1 LSSEDRK
8 IPRRAVAISALAL
21 LVPVWTVAFAPEVVG
36 DYELWL
42 WLLALVPPFLLS
54 YYRGWRGVAA
64 ALAAGMA
71 VLSVLQVLVP
81 VSRLPDS
88 VSIPLIG
95 LPAAYVVI
103 ALGVGWLS
111 EALHREGERAARLA
125 LTDDL
130 TGLPNRRYMR
140 LFLETE
146 FAAAQRGRVL
156 TVALFDLDRF
166 KQYNDRYGHLA
177 GDEALRAVAG
187 VLRMHTRRM
196 NLSARYGG
204 EEFVSILSA
213 ADVKGALTFVERVRK
228 SLAEVEIEGGP
239 LSVSVGVAM
248 YDPGMQSV
256 EDLLAAADHAL
267 YQAKRAGR
275 NQVRVFGERVD
286 TGEEPAPGAS
296 GAGGYVAAS
305 IGSAGVVRFGD
316 RVSGQG
322 AGRAAG
328 GDRVR
333 EDGAWRQDGDPQHPG
348 AERLAAAAG
357 GEHRR

>member
-1 LSSEDRK
+1 MRKARRPGRDPRPFGNGAGDPQSERDPLSSEDRK

-140 LFLETE
+140 LVLETE

-204 EEFVSILSA
+204 EE
-213 ADVKGALTFVERVRK
+213 
-228 SLAEVEIEGGP
+228 
-239 LSVSVGVAM
+239 
-248 YDPGMQSV
+248 
-256 EDLLAAADHAL
+256 
-267 YQAKRAGR
+267 
-275 NQVRVFGERVD
+275 
-286 TGEEPAPGAS
+286 
-296 GAGGYVAAS
+296 
-305 IGSAGVVRFGD
+305 
-316 RVSGQG
+316 
-322 AGRAAG
+322 
-328 GDRVR
+328 
-333 EDGAWRQDGDPQHPG
+333 
-348 AERLAAAAG
+348 
-357 GEHRR
+357 

>member
-1 LSSEDRK
+1 
-8 IPRRAVAISALAL
+8 
-21 LVPVWTVAFAPEVVG
+21 
-36 DYELWL
+36 
-42 WLLALVPPFLLS
+42 PFLLS

-177 GDEALRAVAG
+177 GDEALRGVAG

-275 NQVRVFGERVD
+275 NQVRVFG
-286 TGEEPAPGAS
+286 
-296 GAGGYVAAS
+296 
-305 IGSAGVVRFGD
+305 
-316 RVSGQG
+316 
-322 AGRAAG
+322 
-328 GDRVR
+328 
-333 EDGAWRQDGDPQHPG
+333 
-348 AERLAAAAG
+348 
-357 GEHRR
+357 

>member
-1 LSSEDRK
+1 
-8 IPRRAVAISALAL
+8 
-21 LVPVWTVAFAPEVVG
+21 

-146 FAAAQRGRVL
+146 FAAAQRG
-156 TVALFDLDRF
+156 
-166 KQYNDRYGHLA
+166 
-177 GDEALRAVAG
+177 
-187 VLRMHTRRM
+187 
-196 NLSARYGG
+196 
-204 EEFVSILSA
+204 
-213 ADVKGALTFVERVRK
+213 
-228 SLAEVEIEGGP
+228 
-239 LSVSVGVAM
+239 
-248 YDPGMQSV
+248 
-256 EDLLAAADHAL
+256 
-267 YQAKRAGR
+267 
-275 NQVRVFGERVD
+275 
-286 TGEEPAPGAS
+286 
-296 GAGGYVAAS
+296 
-305 IGSAGVVRFGD
+305 
-316 RVSGQG
+316 
-322 AGRAAG
+322 
-328 GDRVR
+328 
-333 EDGAWRQDGDPQHPG
+333 
-348 AERLAAAAG
+348 
-357 GEHRR
+357 